1 VQPQNLRVLLGAQVK
16 LVNNCSMTQTSDKSW
31 QTTKGRAS
39 AAVSFKTLLDGA
51 HAFADLS
58 GASVLKHFRKPIA
71 VQNKVGTG
79 FDPVTAADKA
89 AERMI
94 AKALKSRFLDHALV
108 GEEYGTVN
116 AGARY
121 RWIVDPIDGT
131 RAFIMG
137 SPMWGTLI
145 GLLDGDKP
153 VLGIMDQPFTGERFW
168 SGEKTAH
175 MRRGT
180 GKAVTLKTR
189 ACAGLKDAV
198 LTSTHPGLFTP
209 GQQQDLLSRM
219 EKSVR
224 MTRYGGDCYGYCLL
238 AAGFVDIII
247 EPGLKSYDIAAL
259 IPIIERAGGIVTTWD
274 GGPAFDG
281 GDIIACGDKRL
292 QAAALKLMNT

>member
-1 VQPQNLRVLLGAQVK
+1 MNQVA
-16 LVNNCSMTQTSDKSW
+16 DKST
-31 QTTKGRAS
+31 QSGRKLLS
-39 AAVSFKTLLDGA
+39 GAVPFKTLIEAA
-51 HAFADLS
+51 HDFANLS
-58 GASVLKHFRKPIA
+58 GAAVLKHFRKPIA
-71 VQNKVGTG
+71 VQNKFETG

-89 AERMI
+89 AERAI
-94 AKALKSRFLDHALV
+94 ARSLKTRFPHHTLV
-108 GEEYGTVN
+108 GEEYGTTN
-116 AGARY
+116 AGGRY

-137 SPMWGTLI
+137 SPLWGTLI
-145 GLLDGDKP
+145 GLLDGDTP
-153 VLGIMDQPFTGERFW
+153 VLGVMDQPFTGERFW
-168 SGEKTAH
+168 SAEKTSH
-175 MRRGT
+175 MRRVK

-189 ACAGLKDAV
+189 ACPALKDAV
-198 LTSTHPGLFTP
+198 LTSTHPGLFAP
-209 GQQQDLLSRM
+209 GHQQELLAHM

-259 IPIIERAGGIVTTWD
+259 IPIVERAGGIITTWD

-292 QAAALKLMNT
+292 HAAALKLINA

>member
-1 VQPQNLRVLLGAQVK
+1 MIQA
-16 LVNNCSMTQTSDKSW
+16 SDKSRKSREAGA
-31 QTTKGRAS
+31 QDRVA
-39 AAVSFKTLLDGA
+39 FKALLEGA

-58 GASVLKHFRKPIA
+58 GATVLKHFRKPID
-71 VQNKVGTG
+71 VQNKLETG

-89 AERMI
+89 AERAI
-94 AKALKSRFLDHALV
+94 AKALKTRFPGHALV
-108 GEEYGTVN
+108 GEEYGTIN

-137 SPMWGTLI
+137 SPLWGTLI
-145 GLLDGDKP
+145 GLVEDDAP

-168 SGEKTAH
+168 SAEKTSH
-175 MRRGT
+175 MRRGSS
-180 GKAVTLKTR
+180 KAVTLKTR
-189 ACAGLKDAV
+189 PCAVLKDAV
-198 LTSTHPGLFTP
+198 LTSTHPGLFAP
-209 GQQQDLLSRM
+209 GDQADLLARM

-238 AAGFVDIII
+238 AAGFVDLII
-247 EPGLKSYDIAAL
+247 EPGLNSYDIAAL

-281 GDIIACGDKRL
+281 GDIIACGDHRL
-292 QAAALKLMNT
+292 HAAALKAMRV

>member
-1 VQPQNLRVLLGAQVK
+1 
-16 LVNNCSMTQTSDKSW
+16 MTQVSDKSK
-31 QTTKGRAS
+31 QTAS
-39 AAVSFKTLLDGA
+39 ARSAAAVPFKTLLEGA

-58 GASVLKHFRKPIA
+58 GAAVLKHFRKPIA
-71 VQNKVGTG
+71 VQNKLETG

-89 AERMI
+89 AERAI
-94 AKALKSRFLDHALV
+94 AKALKGRFPGHALV

-137 SPMWGTLI
+137 SPLWGTLI
-145 GLLDGDKP
+145 GLLDADAP

-168 SGEKTAH
+168 SAEKTAH

-189 ACAGLKDAV
+189 ACASLKDAV
-198 LTSTHPGLFTP
+198 LTSTHPGLFAP
-209 GQQQDLLSRM
+209 GKQAELLARM

-259 IPIIERAGGIVTTWD
+259 IPIVERAGGIVTTWD
-274 GGPAFDG
+274 GRPAFDG

-292 QAAALKLMNT
+292 HDAALKIMGA

>member
-1 VQPQNLRVLLGAQVK
+1 
-16 LVNNCSMTQTSDKSW
+16 MTQVSDKSRQRLKGGA
-31 QTTKGRAS
+31 QTPVA
-39 AAVSFKTLLDGA
+39 FKALLEGA

-58 GASVLKHFRKPIA
+58 GAAVLKHFRKPIA
-71 VQNKVGTG
+71 VQNKLETG

-89 AERMI
+89 AERII
-94 AKALKSRFLDHALV
+94 AKALKTRFPGHALV
-108 GEEYGTVN
+108 GEEYGTIN
-116 AGARY
+116 EGARY

-137 SPMWGTLI
+137 SPLWGTLI
-145 GLLDGDKP
+145 GLLDGERP

-168 SGEKTAH
+168 SAEKTAH
-175 MRRGT
+175 MRRGA

-189 ACAGLKDAV
+189 ACASLKDAV
-198 LTSTHPGLFTP
+198 LTSTHPGLFAA
-209 GQQQDLLSRM
+209 GAQQDMLARM

-274 GGPAFDG
+274 GRPAFDG
-281 GDIIACGDKRL
+281 GDIVACGDKRL
-292 QAAALKLMNT
+292 HEAALKVINA